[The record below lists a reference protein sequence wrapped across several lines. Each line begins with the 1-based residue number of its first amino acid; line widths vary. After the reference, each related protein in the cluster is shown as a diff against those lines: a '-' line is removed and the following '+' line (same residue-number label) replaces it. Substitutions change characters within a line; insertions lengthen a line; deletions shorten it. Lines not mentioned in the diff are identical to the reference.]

1 MDCYLNFVEDPKS
14 RFFGIFNKNWS
25 LKYSHVFSCPGTYGV
40 VYKGRNKKNNK
51 LVALKKIRLELAD
64 EGIPSTAVREIS
76 LLRELKDHPNVV
88 SLEHILHEEAKLY
101 LVFEFLM
108 CDLKKHL
115 DSTRG
120 FLDHMLVKVH
130 ICLLEFV
137 QFQKMSMLTQQIV
150 IRNFDWSWQNTF
162 KGKSKAEMEFSQRL
176 EVCFFCV
183 GMGGEE

>member
-1 MDCYLNFVEDPKS
+1 MQLIMS
-14 RFFGIFNKNWS
+14 RLSKYNSSKALLLLFDS
-25 LKYSHVFSCPGTYGV
+25 LSGTYGV
-40 VYKGRNKKNNK
+40 VYKGRNKRNNK

-88 SLEHILHEEAKLY
+88 NLEHILHEEAKLY

-120 FLDHMLVKVH
+120 LLDSMLVKVCH
-130 ICLLEFV
+130 MTS
-137 QFQKMSMLTQQIV
+137 KQQ
-150 IRNFDWSWQNTF
+150 
-162 KGKSKAEMEFSQRL
+162 G
-176 EVCFFCV
+176 CV
-183 GMGGEE
+183 VF

>member
-1 MDCYLNFVEDPKS
+1 M
-14 RFFGIFNKNWS
+14 FFT
-25 LKYSHVFSCPGTYGV
+25 CPGTYGV

-108 CDLKKHL
+108 CDLKQHL

-120 FLDHMLVKVH
+120 LLDHMLIKVVHNYIHTSLECKQCIHTGFSKKFRVDGVK
-130 ICLLEFV
+130 
-137 QFQKMSMLTQQIV
+137 FQV
-150 IRNFDWSWQNTF
+150 ADENYFP
-162 KGKSKAEMEFSQRL
+162 
-176 EVCFFCV
+176 C
-183 GMGGEE
+183 

>member
-1 MDCYLNFVEDPKS
+1 M
-14 RFFGIFNKNWS
+14 
-25 LKYSHVFSCPGTYGV
+25 

-115 DSTRG
+115 DTTRG
-120 FLDHMLVKVH
+120 LLDQMLVKVH
-130 ICLLEFV
+130 TC
-137 QFQKMSMLTQQIV
+137 
-150 IRNFDWSWQNTF
+150 TF
-162 KGKSKAEMEFSQRL
+162 KHIISLLSNLCSSGKYSCQPNEW
-176 EVCFFCV
+176 
-183 GMGGEE
+183 

>member
-1 MDCYLNFVEDPKS
+1 MLLS
-14 RFFGIFNKNWS
+14 S
-25 LKYSHVFSCPGTYGV
+25 TGTYGV
-40 VYKGRNKKNNK
+40 VYKGRNKKNNQ

-76 LLRELKDHPNVV
+76 LLKELKDHPNVV

-120 FLDHMLVKVH
+120 LLDHMLVKVH
-130 ICLLEFV
+130 V
-137 QFQKMSMLTQQIV
+137 
-150 IRNFDWSWQNTF
+150 
-162 KGKSKAEMEFSQRL
+162 
-176 EVCFFCV
+176 
-183 GMGGEE
+183 